1 MSVTG
6 LESVQSAGNT
16 STSSSKAVLDNE
28 DFLNLL
34 VAQLQAQDPL
44 NPMDSTD
51 FTAQL
56 AQFSSLEQLQN
67 MNESMEYLLLYQSS
81 MNNAQAVSFIGK
93 EIRAIGNQT
102 QVNEGVV
109 DPIHFE
115 LQDDAQAV
123 YIHVYN
129 EAGELIRTVETGAI
143 DAGQQ
148 SYTWDGKDDEGQA
161 APDGVYTFEVLAVD
175 ELDESVTVTPYIIGV
190 VDGLELKNNATYVVT
205 GGIEVPLGNIIE
217 IKKPELS
224 VSQE

>member
-109 DPIHFE
+109 DPIHF
-115 LQDDAQAV
+115 
-123 YIHVYN
+123 
-129 EAGELIRTVETGAI
+129 
-143 DAGQQ
+143 
-148 SYTWDGKDDEGQA
+148 
-161 APDGVYTFEVLAVD
+161 
-175 ELDESVTVTPYIIGV
+175 
-190 VDGLELKNNATYVVT
+190 
-205 GGIEVPLGNIIE
+205 
-217 IKKPELS
+217 
-224 VSQE
+224 